1 MSRRWDE
8 EDEVLLEG
16 IRRGDEQAMKAL
28 YETYVG
34 YLRGVCSRYVPD
46 PDDVK
51 DLLQDSFI
59 KIFTAIDTF
68 EYRGK
73 GSLRA
78 WMKQITTY
86 CALSHLRSRKNLFT
100 LEETDD
106 LPDETDE
113 EAPDVDALPLEVLH
127 QLISELPTGYRLV
140 FCLYALD
147 GYSHRQV
154 AEQLGIKEGTSASQY
169 ARARKLL
176 AQKIKDYLRQSRL

>member
-1 MSRRWDE
+1 MSRPWNDDE
-8 EDEVLLEG
+8 EILLTG
-16 IRRGDEQAMKAL
+16 VRRGDEQTMKAL

-34 YLRGVCSRYVPD
+34 YLRGVCFRYVAD
-46 PDDVK
+46 PDAVK

-59 KIFTAIDTF
+59 KIFTAIDSF

-78 WMKQITTY
+78 WMTQVTTY
-86 CALSHLRSRKNLFT
+86 QALSYLRSRRKLSF
-100 LEETDD
+100 LDESYD
-106 LPDETDE
+106 LPDEPE
-113 EAPDVDALPLEVLH
+113 EAPTDLQALPAEAI
-127 QLISELPTGYRLV
+127 QEMIRELPTGYRLV

-147 GYSHRQV
+147 GLSHKQV

-176 AQKIKDYLRQSRL
+176 AQKIKAYMEERGL